1 MLHRRINIVFLSVIL
16 AAGLV
21 ASTRSVH
28 AQAVDITREGSF
40 VTLTYTRAPQT
51 AVTVEQT
58 SDFLYWMPADASES
72 VISQD
77 GLNQMMTSTVPIN
90 GIKRLFLRLRIDNSW
105 KASLAWNAS
114 PGPGIAGYCLHYG
127 TVRGNYTRHL
137 VVGNV
142 TRATVSVP
150 ASAKTYYFAVTAY
163 NGIGLESL
171 FSKSVTVSMSSLSTT
186 TTTTTTAAARKH
198 R

>member
-1 MLHRRINIVFLSVIL
+1 MLHRRINLGLISVIL
-16 AAGLV
+16 AAGPV
-21 ASTRSVH
+21 ASRSLH
-28 AQAVDITREGSF
+28 AQAVDIARDGSF
-40 VTLTYTRAPQT
+40 VTLTYTKAPQN

-58 SDFLYWMPADASES
+58 SDFLYWIPADASES
-72 VISQD
+72 VIAQD
-77 GLNQMMTSTVPIN
+77 GLNQIMTSAVPIN
-90 GIKRLFLRLRIDNSW
+90 GIKRLFLRVRIDNSW

-150 ASAKTYYFAVTAY
+150 ANAKTYYFVVTAY

-171 FSKSVTVSMSSLSTT
+171 PSKVVAVSMSSLSS
-186 TTTTTTAAARKH
+186 TTTAARK
-198 R
+198 RR

>member
-1 MLHRRINIVFLSVIL
+1 MLHRRINLGLISVIL
-16 AAGLV
+16 AAGPV
-21 ASTRSVH
+21 ASRSLH
-28 AQAVDITREGSF
+28 AQAVDIARDGSF
-40 VTLTYTRAPQT
+40 VTLTYTKAPQN

-58 SDFLYWMPADASES
+58 SDFLYWIPADASES
-72 VISQD
+72 VIAQD
-77 GLNQMMTSTVPIN
+77 GLNQIMTSAVPIN
-90 GIKRLFLRLRIDNSW
+90 GIKRLFLRVRIDNSW

-171 FSKSVTVSMSSLSTT
+171 PSKSVAVSMSSAS
-186 TTTTTTAAARKH
+186 TTTTTTAARK
-198 R
+198 RR

>member
-16 AAGLV
+16 TTGLV

-28 AQAVDITREGSF
+28 AQGVDIAREGAF
-40 VTLTYTRAPQT
+40 ITLTYTKAPQN

-58 SDFLYWMPADASES
+58 PDLLYWMPADASES
-72 VISQD
+72 VIGQD
-77 GLNQMMTSTVPIN
+77 GLNQIITSSVPLN
-90 GIKRLFLRLRIDNSW
+90 GMKRFFLRLRIDNSW
-105 KASLAWNAS
+105 KASLAWTAS
-114 PGPGIAGYCLHYG
+114 PGPGVAGYCLHYG

-142 TRATVSVP
+142 TRASVSVP
-150 ASAKTYYFAVTAY
+150 ASAKTYYFVVTAY

-171 FSKSVTVSMSSLSTT
+171 PCKPLAVSMSTRSSTT
-186 TTTTTTAAARKH
+186 TALRK
-198 R
+198 RR